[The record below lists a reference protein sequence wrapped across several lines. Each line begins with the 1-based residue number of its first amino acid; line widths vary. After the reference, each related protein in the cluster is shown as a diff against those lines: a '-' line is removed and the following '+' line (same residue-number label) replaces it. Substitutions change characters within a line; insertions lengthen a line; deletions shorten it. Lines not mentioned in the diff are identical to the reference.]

1 MEPLFIASS
10 FLFGREVMSQT
21 VTNSTR
27 TILGGVSSIL
37 EDEDFLFKKILMD
50 YDLVSKVKIIDSYI
64 NEIMCV
70 DNDLTKQA
78 IKLCIQGIS
87 EILIKIDKEVQ
98 TIKEKIKEHTE
109 LWFHRFRTP
118 EYKGLLINLE
128 NDIRILSE
136 RFDLLIKIKN

>member
-1 MEPLFIASS
+1 
-10 FLFGREVMSQT
+10 
-21 VTNSTR
+21 
-27 TILGGVSSIL
+27 
-37 EDEDFLFKKILMD
+37 MD